1 MAGSRQVVKAVNPS
15 GRGLVENGMRTFLQ
29 LAVAV
34 ALAIGVAAQE
44 SPVAGTWS
52 VKGEPAS
59 GHNDTGGTWNRS
71 AVTGILVIAEK
82 DGVLT
87 GTWTPTKRIAL
98 KFTGQLKGD
107 AFEFEAEP
115 RDVPAD
121 VNGVATTLRM
131 RWTFTGAL
139 KDGQLRG
146 TMSLDNVGDPAAQ
159 PQPFIAERAK

>member
-1 MAGSRQVVKAVNPS
+1 
-15 GRGLVENGMRTFLQ
+15 MRTFLT

-34 ALAIGVAAQE
+34 VLTLGVAAQQ

-52 VKGEPAS
+52 VKGEAAS
-59 GHNDTGGTWNRS
+59 GQNDSGGTWNRS
-71 AVTGILVIAEK
+71 AVTGILEIAEK

-98 KFTGQLKGD
+98 KFTGHLKGD

-115 RDVPAD
+115 RDVPAE
-121 VNGVATTLRM
+121 VNGVSTTLRM
-131 RWTFTGAL
+131 RWTFTGVRKGERL
-139 KDGQLRG
+139 SG

-159 PQPFIAERAK
+159 PQPFVAERVK